1 MQALYNA
8 VQFVMGLG
16 ASIMLPI
23 VLLLV
28 GVAFRMKPLDA
39 LKSGLFVGIGFM
51 GINLVIGL
59 LNTAIA
65 GPVAYYQTLG
75 SGFTIV
81 DVPWSSMGAASWAG
95 PYAAIA
101 VVVSLILNVILV
113 ELKVVKC
120 LNVDIW
126 NYIHMLIP
134 AGVLYAFFHSFW
146 LSFVY
151 VVVLSVLACVAGYAG
166 RKRWQEQFGLEGTCC
181 STLSYCLW
189 HAPWMKVCNIIFD
202 KIPGLNKV
210 DVNIEGLNKKI
221 GVIADPC
228 FIGLFVGL
236 LLTLI
241 TKQPIA
247 TIITSSVQMSAVMVL
262 LPRMVNVFMEGLAGI
277 SSAATDYMMKKMG
290 PESDIVIGMDICLGL
305 GDPCALTATT
315 IMIPITIA
323 LAFILPIQYFP
334 VGTLTAVCYDSVMP
348 TAYGH
353 GNLVRAVLAHTLL
366 YLFVMSMANYCA
378 PEATGF
384 IRAMGLELAGEGAY
398 MGFGCPQFFI
408 PALII
413 KAMGLS
419 A

>member
-1 MQALYNA
+1 MQAVYNA
-8 VQFVMGLG
+8 VQFVMNLG
-16 ASIMLPI
+16 AAIMLPI

-28 GVAFRMKPLDA
+28 GVAFRMKPLEA

-81 DVPWSSMGAASWAG
+81 DIPWSSMGAASWAG
-95 PYAAIA
+95 PYAAFA
-101 VVVSLILNVILV
+101 VVASLILNVVLV

-146 LSFVY
+146 LSFAY
-151 VVVLSVLACVAGYAG
+151 TVVLSVLACVCGYAG

-181 STLSYCLW
+181 STLSYCMW
-189 HAPWMKVCNIIFD
+189 SAPWFKVSNMIID

-210 DVNIEGLNKKI
+210 DVNVESLNKKL

-228 FIGLFVGL
+228 FVGLFVGF
-236 LLTLI
+236 LLTII
-241 TKQPIA
+241 TKQDVA
-247 TIITSSVQMSAVMVL
+247 TVITSSVQMSAVMVL

-277 SSAATDYMMKKMG
+277 SSAASDFMMKKMG
-290 PESDIVIGMDICLGL
+290 PDTDVVIGMDICLGL
-305 GDPCALTATT
+305 GDPCALTTT
-315 IMIPITIA
+315 IIMVPILIG
-323 LAFILPIQYFP
+323 LAFILPINYFP
-334 VGTLTAVCYDSVMP
+334 VGTLTAVCYDTVMP
-348 TAYGH
+348 TAYSH
-353 GNLVRAVLAHTLL
+353 GNVFRSVLTQTVYYVWMCL
-366 YLFVMSMANYCA
+366 MANYCA

-384 IRAMGLELAGEGAY
+384 IQAMGLEVQG
-398 MGFGCPQFFI
+398 MGTYCGFACPQFFI

>member
-1 MQALYNA
+1 MNALYNA
-8 VQFVMGLG
+8 VQFVMNLG
-16 ASIMLPI
+16 AAIMLPI
-23 VLLLV
+23 VLFLV

-65 GPVAYYQTLG
+65 GSIAYYQTLG

-81 DVPWSSMGAASWAG
+81 DIPWPSMGAASWAG
-95 PYAAIA
+95 PYAAFA
-101 VVVSLILNVILV
+101 VVVSLILNVVLV

-151 VVVLSVLACVAGYAG
+151 VVALSVLACVAGYAG
-166 RKRWQEQFGLEGTCC
+166 RTRWQEQFGLEGTCC
-181 STLSYCLW
+181 STLSFVIW
-189 HAPWMKVCNIIFD
+189 EAPLHKFLNWIID

-210 DVNIEGLNKKI
+210 DLNVEELNKKI

-228 FIGLFVGL
+228 FIGLFVGFL
-236 LLTLI
+236 LSVI
-241 TKQPIA
+241 TKQNVA
-247 TIITSSVQMSAVMVL
+247 AVITNSVQMSAVMVL

-290 PESDIVIGMDICLGL
+290 PESDVVIGMDICLGL
-305 GDPCALTATT
+305 GDPCALTTT
-315 IMIPITIA
+315 ILMVPIVIA

-334 VGTLTAVCYDSVMP
+334 VGTLSAVCYSTVMP
-348 TAYGH
+348 TAYSH
-353 GNLVRAVLAHTLL
+353 GNVFRCVITMTIGYIWTFLW
-366 YLFVMSMANYCA
+366 ANWCA

-384 IRAMGLELAGEGAY
+384 IQAMGLEVAG
-398 MGFGCPQFFI
+398 MGTYGGFACPQFFL
-408 PALII
+408 PALLV